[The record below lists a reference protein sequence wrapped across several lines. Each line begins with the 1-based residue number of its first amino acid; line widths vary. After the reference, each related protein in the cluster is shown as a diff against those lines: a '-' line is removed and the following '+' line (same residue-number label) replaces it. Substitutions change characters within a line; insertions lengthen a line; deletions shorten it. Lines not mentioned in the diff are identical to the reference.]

1 MVMLKK
7 VARIGGLTVLVGCL
21 ASSVLAQQSTATVNG
36 TVADQGGG
44 VLPGVVVTA
53 TNEATGVTREGVT
66 DGVGVFILTAIPPAA
81 TR

>member
-7 VARIGGLTVLVGCL
+7 VARIGGLAALVGCL
-21 ASSVLAQQSTATVNG
+21 AASALAQQSTATVTG

-53 TNEATGVTREGVT
+53 LNEATGIGSITVT
-66 DGVGVFILTAIPPAA
+66 
-81 TR
+81 